1 MAIGRPVIIALCG
14 VAAMATLAEAQIYS
28 WRDANGT
35 LVLSDRPRSPDSQ
48 TVALA
53 VVGTRQIRA
62 TRTVAPTRQWQ
73 ALDAVIE
80 ENATRYGVRSD
91 LIRAVIQV
99 ESAFDPNARSP
110 VGAMGL
116 MQLMPPTAK
125 ELNIRN
131 PYDPEQNIRGGVA
144 YLRRLLDTYDGN
156 EELALAAYN
165 AGPDAVRRYGEQIP
179 PFPETQ
185 AYVEKVRATT
195 ALGDRPVRGSGE
207 TIYKTHE
214 TIDGR
219 RIPVYTNNRP
229 DSDDYEVAGRS
240 R

>member
-1 MAIGRPVIIALCG
+1 M
-14 VAAMATLAEAQIYS
+14 
-28 WRDANGT
+28 
-35 LVLSDRPRSPDSQ
+35 
-48 TVALA
+48 
-53 VVGTRQIRA
+53 
-62 TRTVAPTRQWQ
+62 
-73 ALDAVIE
+73 IE
-80 ENATRYGVRSD
+80 ENATRYGVLSA
-91 LIRAVIQV
+91 LIPAVIQI

-125 ELNIRN
+125 ELNVRN

>member
-1 MAIGRPVIIALCG
+1 MAIRQLLIIALFG
-14 VAAMATLAEAQIYS
+14 VAAVATPAEAQIYS
-28 WRDANGT
+28 WRDANST
-35 LVLSDRPRSPDSQ
+35 LVLSDRPRSPDVR
-48 TVALA
+48 TVGVP
-53 VVGTRQIRA
+53 VVGTRQIRT
-62 TRTVAPTRQWQ
+62 TRAVASTRWWQ
-73 ALDAVIE
+73 AFDAVIE

-116 MQLMPPTAK
+116 MQLMPLMAK
-125 ELNIRN
+125 ELKVLN

-165 AGPDAVRRYGEQIP
+165 AGPDAVRRYGAQVP
-179 PFPETQ
+179 PFAETQ

-195 ALGDRPVRGSGE
+195 ALHDRPVRSSGE

-214 TIDGR
+214 MINGR
-219 RIPVYTNNRP
+219 RIPVYTNSRP
-229 DSDDYEVAGRS
+229 DSDHYEVAGQS